1 MTEQQHVLE
10 VYEPYEY
17 KGQNPLTVEGVTVL
31 KGPMRDN
38 YYLLRLDT
46 PVEHDHKLIEMLLV
60 LPHYTEDKIDRALN
74 STCTV
79 NIARI
84 PPDSDIA
91 DKTRVSFED
100 FQCWGVGKISL
111 LVAQ

>member
-1 MTEQQHVLE
+1 MGEQQHVLE

-46 PVEHDHKLIEMLLV
+46 PVEFDHEMIELLLV
-60 LPHYTEDKIDRALN
+60 LPHYTEDKIERALT

-79 NIARI
+79 NIARVSA
-84 PPDSDIA
+84 DSDIA
-91 DKTRVSFED
+91 DKTDVSFED
-100 FQCWGVGKISL
+100 FQRWGVGKISL
-111 LVAQ
+111 LVTQ

>member
-1 MTEQQHVLE
+1 MGEQQHVLE

-17 KGQNPLTVEGVTVL
+17 EGQNPLTVAGVSVL

-46 PVEHDHKLIEMLLV
+46 PVEYDHEMIELLLV
-60 LPHYTEDKIDRALN
+60 LPHYTGDKIDRAVN

-79 NIARI
+79 SISRV
-84 PPDSDIA
+84 PTDSDIA
-91 DKTRVSFED
+91 TRSSVSFED
-100 FQCWGVGKISL
+100 FQRWGVGKISL
-111 LVAQ
+111 LVAH

>member
-1 MTEQQHVLE
+1 MGEQHVLE

-46 PVEHDHKLIEMLLV
+46 PVEYDHEMIEMLLV
-60 LPHYTEDKIDRALN
+60 LPHYNGDEIDRAVN

-79 NIARI
+79 NIARV
-84 PPDSDIA
+84 PCDSDIA

-100 FQCWGVGKISL
+100 FQRWGVGKISL
-111 LVAQ
+111 NNHS